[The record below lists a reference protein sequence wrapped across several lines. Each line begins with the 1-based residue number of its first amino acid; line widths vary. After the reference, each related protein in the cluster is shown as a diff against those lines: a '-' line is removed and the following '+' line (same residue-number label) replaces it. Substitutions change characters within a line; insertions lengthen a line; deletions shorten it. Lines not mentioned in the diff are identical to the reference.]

1 MHKNLFT
8 IIFTLALSVLLFAAP
23 MKFVPQQITQ
33 PTGEIIDCFAS
44 GDEFHNWLHDKDNF
58 TIMRNPDSGFYV
70 YARIISG
77 KLVPSDLIVGKSD
90 PVSEN
95 LKPGLNISYE
105 DYLQKR
111 KDFFL
116 DTPQEERSFTASTLN
131 NLVIFIRFA
140 GDPEFTDQF
149 TAYNTMFNNMNANTN
164 SMYNYFREVSYEK
177 LLIPTH
183 LYPVPTGST
192 VVSFQ
197 DIYPRQ
203 YYMPYG
209 ADAPSGYK
217 TETERRNREHL
228 LLKRAVDTIAIKIPA
243 SLNLDYNNDGR
254 VDNVCFIIK
263 GGTTAWSTL
272 LWPHQWS
279 LYSQQAFINGKRVY
293 TYNFQLQTSLASSGV
308 GVLCHEMFHSLGSP
322 DLYHYTEN
330 GMMPVGTWDIMESNT
345 NPPQHMGAHMK
356 WKYGKWIPSI
366 PEITESG
373 TYTLWPLTT
382 EKNNA
387 FRIKSPK
394 SSTEHF
400 IIEYRKKHTLFES
413 TIPGS
418 GLLVYRINTSYNG
431 NADGP
436 PDEVYIYRPG
446 GSLTVNGAVGSA
458 NFSADV
464 NRVKINQTTDP
475 VPFLSTGLQGGL
487 DIYDIGS
494 ADSVITFKVRIL
506 DGLAYVSPKVSEYLR
521 IGQTKDISWLNFG
534 TSEIVKIE
542 FSTDSGTS
550 WQLIANNI
558 SAGSGTYTWTVPS
571 VVSYKC
577 KIRITDISNTGK
589 QCQTEGTFAIIP
601 EANYNTVAVDSVKTP
616 EAISIESKDDLIF
629 LADGSKGVKI
639 FRISEKGSLTK
650 LSSLTFPLIA
660 RKVKVSGNYL
670 FVANESAGLRIFDIS
685 NPAAPV
691 QVALFDTPGQVKD
704 MVVRDT
710 VVFISDGLRGL
721 NALSIKNLSAIYSL
735 HSLTSI
741 GVIKNIA
748 VHGNYLYAT
757 AGDRGLRIVDVS
769 KPQNM
774 FEVGVFNTFGEESD
788 LVIRDSLLYL
798 ANGTGGLR
806 ILSISNPLNPVERGS
821 LLHFGSALNLS
832 LDSKYAYIASGLGGM
847 RIADISN
854 TAEPFETGFFETPAT
869 AYSTTYFKNY
879 VITAASPNGGVYV
892 IKNALHPLD
901 IEDNPGT
908 GNLTFS
914 LGQNYPNPFNPMTVI
929 SYQLSAHS
937 RVSLKLFDILG
948 NEVAVLVDKEQEAGN
963 YNYQLSVDNHQ
974 LSSGVY
980 FYRLYSGGNSITK
993 KMLLMK

>member
-1 MHKNLFT
+1 MYKNLST
-8 IIFTLALSVLLFAAP
+8 ILLTLAVTVTLFSAP

-33 PTGEIIDCFAS
+33 PNGEVINCFAS

-58 TIMRNPDSGFYV
+58 TIMRNPESGYYV
-70 YARIISG
+70 YAKIVNG
-77 KLVPSDLIVGKSD
+77 KLLPSDLIVGKSN
-90 PVSEN
+90 PSTEN
-95 LKPGLNISYE
+95 LMPGMNISYE

-111 KDFFL
+111 KDFYL
-116 DTPQEERSFTASTLN
+116 DTPEEDRSFTASTLN

-140 GDPEFTDQF
+140 GDSEFSDQF
-149 TAYNTMFNNMNANTN
+149 TTYNTMFNNMNPNTN
-164 SMYNYFREVSYEK
+164 SMYNYFKEVSYEK

-192 VVSFQ
+192 VVSYQ

-203 YYMPYG
+203 YFMPYG
-209 ADAPSGYK
+209 GDAPTGYK
-217 TETERRNREHL
+217 TETERRDREHL
-228 LLKRAVDTIAIKIPA
+228 LLKRTVDAIGSKVPV
-243 SLNLDYNNDGR
+243 SLNIDYNNDGR

-272 LWPHQWS
+272 LWPHMWS

-293 TYNFQLQTSLASSGV
+293 TYNFQLQTALGSSGV
-308 GVLCHEMFHSLGSP
+308 GVLCHEMFHSLGAP

-330 GMMPVGTWDIMESNT
+330 GIMPVGTWDIMESDN

-366 PEITESG
+366 PEITTSG
-373 TYTLWPLTT
+373 TYSLRPLTSET
-382 EKNNA
+382 NNA
-387 FRIKSPK
+387 YRIKSPK
-394 SSTEHF
+394 SLSEHF
-400 IIEYRKKHTLFES
+400 IVEYRKRHTLFES

-446 GSLTVNGAVGSA
+446 GTLTVNGAVGSA
-458 NFSADV
+458 NYSSDV
-464 NRVKINQTTDP
+464 KRVKINQTTDP
-475 VPFLSTGLQGGL
+475 APFLSTGLQGGL
-487 DIYDIGS
+487 EIYDIGA

-506 DGLAYVSPKVSEYLR
+506 DALSYVSPSVNEYLR
-521 IGQTKDISWLNFG
+521 IGETKDIKWLNFG

-542 FSTDSGTS
+542 FSSDSGTS
-550 WQLIANNI
+550 WHQIADNI
-558 SAGSGTYTWTVPS
+558 SANSGMYAWTVPS

-577 KIRITDISNTGK
+577 KIRITDKNNAGK

-601 EANYNTVAVDSVKTP
+601 EMSYNTVAVDSVNTS
-616 EAISIESKDDLIF
+616 EAISLDTKDDLVF

-639 FRISEKGSLTK
+639 YRISEEGKLTQ
-650 LSSLTFPLIA
+650 LSTLTLPLIA

-685 NPAAPV
+685 NPSAPF
-691 QVALFDTPGQVKD
+691 QAGLFDTPGQVKD
-704 MVVRDT
+704 IVIRDT
-710 VVFISDGLRGL
+710 VAFVSDGLRGL
-721 NALSIKNLSAIYSL
+721 NALSIKDLSAIYSL
-735 HSLTSI
+735 QSFPGL

-748 VHGNYLYAT
+748 IHGDYIYAT
-757 AGDRGLRIVDVS
+757 AGERGLRIVDVS

-774 FEVGVFNTFGEESD
+774 VEAGVFNTLGEEND
-788 LVIRDSLLYL
+788 LVIRDTLLYL

-821 LLHFGSALNLS
+821 LLHLGSSLNLS
-832 LDSKYAYIASGLGGM
+832 LDSKYAYIASGLGGL
-847 RIADISN
+847 RIVDVSN
-854 TAEPFETGFFETPAT
+854 SAEPFETGFFETTAT
-869 AYSTTYFKNY
+869 TYSTKYFKNF
-879 VITAASPNGGVYV
+879 VITAASPNGGVYIV
-892 IKNALHPLD
+892 KNALHPLD
-901 IEDNPGT
+901 IEASPGK

-914 LGQNYPNPFNPMTVI
+914 LGQNYPNPFNPMTKFDYTI
-929 SYQLSAHS
+929 ASSQS
-937 RVSLKLFDILG
+937 VSLKVFDILG
-948 NEVAVLVDKEQEAGN
+948 NEIAVLVNEVQSPGN
-963 YNYQLSVDNHQ
+963 YSVNFDAS
-974 LSSGVY
+974 LLPTGVY
-980 FYRLYSGGNSITK
+980 FYRLYSGGNSLTK